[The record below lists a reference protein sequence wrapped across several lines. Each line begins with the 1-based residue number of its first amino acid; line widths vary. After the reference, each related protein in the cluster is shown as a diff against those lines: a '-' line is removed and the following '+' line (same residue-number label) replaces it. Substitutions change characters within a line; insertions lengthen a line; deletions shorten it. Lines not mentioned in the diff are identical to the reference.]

1 MEPIDKHD
9 PYALTRAFAEY
20 EDAVHAFSQA
30 RLALDK
36 AGAKMD
42 AAQRHLR
49 KFIDAP

>member
-9 PYALTRAFAEY
+9 PYALNRAFVEY

-30 RLALDK
+30 RVELDK
-36 AGAKMD
+36 AGVKLD

-49 KFIDAP
+49 NFIEAP